1 MNDIVLLRVN
11 TKDQA
16 RIVFALELL
25 SDEYKSISC
34 ACSSNYLRNGFEQ
47 DANLA
52 RALARDIKLVE
63 PMMTKAELEATVQ
76 AAGHEAQADPTGH
89 PHDWDRYEDR
99 NQ

>member
-63 PMMTKAELEATVQ
+63 PMMTKAELEAT
-76 AAGHEAQADPTGH
+76 EAQADPTGH